1 MADDFELFDLLKRH
15 GVDFVIVGG
24 HAVNVHGYRR
34 ATEDIDIVWIRSPE
48 AEEAL
53 FRALGEIDAKYI
65 GQEIDPATGLEKTHP
80 VTLPFIRN
88 SRLMMLL
95 TRLGFLDLF
104 DYVPG
109 LPQEDPRQ
117 LLAASMEVNGLRFAS
132 LQWLRRMKQSA
143 ARPKDLLDL
152 ENLSD

>member
-1 MADDFELFDLLKRH
+1 
-15 GVDFVIVGG
+15 
-24 HAVNVHGYRR
+24 VHGYRR

-48 AEEAL
+48 TVEAL

-65 GQEIDPATGLEKTHP
+65 GQEIDPASGLEKTYP
-80 VTLPFIRN
+80 VTLPFIRS

-104 DYVPG
+104 DYVPA
-109 LPQEDPRQ
+109 LPQDDPRQ
-117 LLAASMEVNGLRFAS
+117 LLAASVEVNGLRFAS
-132 LQWLRRMKQSA
+132 LQWLRRMKQAA

-152 ENLSD
+152 KNLAD